1 MFRCDAAVT
10 GTCLTQ
16 HIPHVLDRNL
26 HIAENRVRRTQA
38 QSRTFARNPFPC
50 PQNPPRFTPRG
61 GSPPLP
67 APSTFG
73 VSRLRSLR
81 SDSPSISGYVPKAE
95 RNPPIDRRVSVWKYV
110 R

>member
-61 GSPPLP
+61 GSTPPP
-67 APSTFG
+67 GTSTFG

-81 SDSPSISGYVPKAE
+81 STPLVFRDTFQ
-95 RNPPIDRRVSVWKYV
+95 RRKGI
-110 R
+110 RP